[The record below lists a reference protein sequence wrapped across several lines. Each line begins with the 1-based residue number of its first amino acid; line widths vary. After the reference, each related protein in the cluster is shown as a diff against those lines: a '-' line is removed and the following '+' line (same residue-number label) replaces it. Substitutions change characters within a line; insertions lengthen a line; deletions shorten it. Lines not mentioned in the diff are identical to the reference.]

1 MKITLSI
8 LCVVFCNIILF
19 AQSIIAGKVFVNERK
34 YYSENRQYY
43 LVFQNDGNLVMYN
56 KNRSSVWDS
65 KTTNKGMRAEFQRD
79 GNLVVYNSSGV
90 PVFST
95 NTNGRGNSLII
106 QNDGNVV
113 IYGNRNSVVWAS
125 KDNGSSQSGNYNT
138 GIIYKDKRIIKNSKV
153 YSENGEYYL
162 TFQTDGNLV
171 VYYKNS
177 TSPFWASNTVG
188 VGNRAIFQSDGNL
201 VVYDKSNRA
210 VFNTNTSNKNSDRLV
225 IQNDGNLV
233 IYNTSGASVWATR

>member
-1 MKITLSI
+1 MKKTLTT
-8 LCVVFCNIILF
+8 LCIVFCNIILF
-19 AQSIIAGKVFVNERK
+19 AQYISAGQSFAKERK

-56 KNRSSVWDS
+56 KDSSPAWDS
-65 KTTNKGMRAEFQRD
+65 KTINKGTRAEFQRD
-79 GNLVVYNSSGV
+79 GNLVIYNGSGI

-95 NTNGRGNSLII
+95 NTNGRGNSLVV

-113 IYGNRNSVVWAS
+113 IYGMRNSVVWAS
-125 KDNGSSQSGNYNT
+125 KDNEGSQSGNYNT
-138 GIIYKDKRIIKNSKV
+138 GIIYKDKTIDKNNRV

-162 TFQTDGNLV
+162 TFQADGNLV

-188 VGNRAIFQSDGNL
+188 SGNRAEFQSDGNL
-201 VVYDKSNRA
+201 VVYDRSNRA
-210 VFNTNTSNKNSDRLV
+210 VFNTNTNNKNSDRLV
-225 IQNDGNLV
+225 VQNDGNLV
-233 IYNTSGASVWATR
+233 IYNTFDAPVWAAK